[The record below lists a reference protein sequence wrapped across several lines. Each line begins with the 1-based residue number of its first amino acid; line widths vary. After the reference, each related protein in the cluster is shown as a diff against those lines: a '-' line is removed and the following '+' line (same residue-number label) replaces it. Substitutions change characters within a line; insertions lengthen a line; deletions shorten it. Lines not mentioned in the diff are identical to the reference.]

1 MGIASLVFGII
12 SIVVGLIA
20 FGIQFL
26 GIVENLFYLTIVGM
40 GSGIGLFIVGG
51 LLFQKYNNDRKKEKT
66 ESADDSGSAHLNL
79 ARESLRDLIED
90 TRLPPGIRDSL
101 AHDYEAV
108 QAMLDKLQHG
118 HLHIAVF
125 GRVSTGKSSS
135 GWTAYSA
142 SRASQ
147 PSAASRSMA
156 SAPG

>member
-66 ESADDSGSAHLNL
+66 TI
-79 ARESLRDLIED
+79 LIIPK
-90 TRLPPGIRDSL
+90 TRLAIPTTNLNDT
-101 AHDYEAV
+101 
-108 QAMLDKLQHG
+108 MN
-118 HLHIAVF
+118 
-125 GRVSTGKSSS
+125 
-135 GWTAYSA
+135 
-142 SRASQ
+142 
-147 PSAASRSMA
+147 
-156 SAPG
+156 

>member
-66 ESADDSGSAHLNL
+66 ENS
-79 ARESLRDLIED
+79 
-90 TRLPPGIRDSL
+90 
-101 AHDYEAV
+101 
-108 QAMLDKLQHG
+108 
-118 HLHIAVF
+118 
-125 GRVSTGKSSS
+125 
-135 GWTAYSA
+135 
-142 SRASQ
+142 
-147 PSAASRSMA
+147 
-156 SAPG
+156 